1 MPVAA
6 GISALPAAGQAG
18 LWGAGTMGGA
28 AGMAGGG
35 GMLASLGAFA
45 SAHPILAAILAAQ
58 GLDVVQN
65 LAGGLFG
72 GPSPMEQAAAQ
83 QMGIGK
89 QLIPQ
94 LQAQAVGQPTLAT
107 QAQGLQLRQMTTRAQ
122 QAYGGSALSRR
133 VGQTTPSAVQQQRFR
148 QAETGA
154 MGNIMAQSQLA
165 AQQQLQ
171 GLYTG
176 GLGMQQQMEAQAAQS
191 RQQFMSGLAGFMAMY
206 QQDKSDP
213 EMQEILESI
222 KRLAGLQERL
232 VSQGVT

>member
-1 MPVAA
+1 MSV
-6 GISALPAAGQAG
+6 GYISTLGEG
-18 LWGAGTMGGA
+18 LSAGA
-28 AGMAGGG
+28 AGGVAPAAAGG

-83 QMGIGK
+83 QMAIGK

-94 LQAQAVGQPTLAT
+94 LQAQAAGQPTAAT
-107 QAQGLQLRQMTTRAQ
+107 RAQQQQLRQMTTRAQ
-122 QAYGGSALSRR
+122 QAYGGSALRR
-133 VGQTTPSAVQQQRFR
+133 GVGQTTPSAVQQQRFR
-148 QAETGA
+148 QAETQA
-154 MGNIMAQSQLA
+154 MGGIMGQSQLA

-176 GLGMQQQMEAQAAQS
+176 GLGMQQQLEAQAAQN
-191 RQQFMSGLAGFMAMY
+191 RQQFMSGLANFMAMY
-206 QQDKSDP
+206 QADKQDP
-213 EMQEILESI
+213 EYQEILDII
-222 KRLAGLQERL
+222 KRLALSQEKL
-232 VSQGVT
+232 VGQIGVT